1 MCVCECQCV
10 DVFVVRSLD
19 LLSNGKFGLSE
30 ISKLRLTLLAIQNE
44 VVGIQFLA
52 ILNLELE
59 IVN

>member
-1 MCVCECQCV
+1 M

-30 ISKLRLTLLAIQNE
+30 ISKLRLTLLAILNLELAIQNE
-44 VVGIQFLA
+44 VVGIQFLG